1 MAHVFQ
7 YKRLGTFDN
16 TGSDASEEAM
26 VIFDQYVSDEK
37 ITNFT
42 SDSDNTCRIEF
53 ATSEDCDAYLAE
65 MATLNANSTS
75 GHLREQGTQTRYD
88 T

>member
-1 MAHVFQ
+1 MPHVYQ
-7 YKRLGTFDN
+7 YKQLGVFEETN
-16 TGSDASEEAM
+16 SDATVEAM
-26 VIFDQYVSDEK
+26 EVYDQYVTDGK

-42 SDSDNTCRIEF
+42 KDADNVCRIEF
-53 ATSEDCDAYLAE
+53 ATSEDCDDYLDE
-65 MATLNANSTS
+65 MATLDANATS

>member
-1 MAHVFQ
+1 MPHVFQ
-7 YKRLGTFDN
+7 YKRLGTFES
-16 TGSDASEEAM
+16 TGSDASAEAM
-26 VIFDQYVSDEK
+26 AIYDQYVSDGK

-42 SDSDNTCRIEF
+42 RDSDNICRIEF
-53 ATSEDCDAYLAE
+53 TTSEDCDAYLDE
-65 MATLNANSTS
+65 MVTLNADTTS

>member
-1 MAHVFQ
+1 MPHVFQ
-7 YKRLGTFDN
+7 YKRLGTFES
-16 TGSDASEEAM
+16 TGSDASAEAM
-26 VIFDQYVSDEK
+26 VIYDQYVSDGK

-42 SDSDNTCRIEF
+42 RDSDNICRIEF
-53 ATSEDCDAYLAE
+53 ATSEDCDAYLDE
-65 MATLNANSTS
+65 MATLNANTMS